1 VEKNLIFIIIYY
13 MKHLIIGNGVAGITA
28 AFTIKEREPAQQV
41 TVISGETDYYFSRTA
56 LMYIAMDELRL
67 EDTEPYERRTYG
79 DFGIDLVFGR
89 VEKINTAEK
98 SVEFSDGRDLSYDRL
113 LLATGALPKQLFP
126 EEKKLEGIVNL
137 VSYSDLEEISSLLRE
152 VPDGSG
158 TAAVIGG
165 GLIGVELAE
174 VLQHRGLSVRF
185 LIRGD
190 HFFRSDILEEEGR
203 FVERHLRNHGVEV
216 YTGCGSFEIESENG
230 RVIGVQAGGSL
241 HPCDILGIAVGV
253 EANTALARASGI
265 PSNRG
270 ILCNWK
276 LQNKQEDIF
285 TAGDCAEIETGG
297 GRENFRRTI
306 WYSARDMGETA
317 GRNMLGDGIAYDPAP
332 WYNSAKF
339 FELEYTGCGQIMPQ
353 TPEEK
358 NYFFLDEKAEQS
370 VRVVHNDNEV
380 LGFSMIGSR
389 WDHSVLLR
397 FIEEHRPLEYF
408 LEHSAEAAFEPEMF
422 SLPKVKAAAV

>member
-1 VEKNLIFIIIYY
+1 
-13 MKHLIIGNGVAGITA
+13 MKHLIIGNGVAGVTA
-28 AFTIKEREPAQQV
+28 AFSIKEREPAQQV
-41 TVISGETDYYFSRTA
+41 TIISGETDYYFSRTA
-56 LMYIAMDELRL
+56 LMYIAMGELRL

-79 DFGIDLVFGR
+79 DLGIDLVSGR

-98 SVEFSDGRDLSYDRL
+98 SVELEDGRKLSYDRL

-137 VSYSDLEEISSLLRE
+137 VSYSDLEEIFSLLQE
-152 VPDGSG
+152 ASDGSG
-158 TAAVIGG
+158 KAAVIGG

-174 VLQHRGLSVRF
+174 VLQHLGLSVRF
-185 LIRGD
+185 LIRGN
-190 HFFRSDILEEEGR
+190 HFFRSDISEEEGR
-203 FVERHLRNHGVEV
+203 FVEHHLRKHGIEV
-216 YTGCGSFEIESENG
+216 HTGCGSFELESKDGRVTGVRAENG
-230 RVIGVQAGGSL
+230 SFS
-241 HPCDILGIAVGV
+241 CDVLGIAVGV
-253 EANTALARASGI
+253 EANTGLAGASGI
-265 PSNRG
+265 PANRG
-270 ILCNWK
+270 ILCD
-276 LQNKQEDIF
+276 LQLQTKKKDIF
-285 TAGDCAEIETGG
+285 TAGDCVEIETGS
-297 GRENFRRTI
+297 GRENFTRTI

-317 GRNMLGDGIAYDPAP
+317 GRNMLGDGIAYDPGP

-353 TPEEK
+353 TPKDK
-358 NYFFLDEKAEQS
+358 NYFFLDEKAGQS
-370 VRVVHNDNEV
+370 VRVVHNDDRV

-397 FIEEHRPLEYF
+397 FINERRSLEYF